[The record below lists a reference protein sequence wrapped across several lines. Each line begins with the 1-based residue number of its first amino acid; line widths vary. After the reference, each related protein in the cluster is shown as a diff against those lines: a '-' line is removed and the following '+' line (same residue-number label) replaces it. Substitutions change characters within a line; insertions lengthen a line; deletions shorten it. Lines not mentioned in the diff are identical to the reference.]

1 MTSVQDFDLLG
12 LDPVT
17 MQDPYRLYELLLE
30 EAPVYHEPRHGVFIV
45 SRYDDILEIKRQ
57 PHRFSNRQPTGPV
70 TMPQPQDVP
79 ADLRDRL
86 AAVMSAAA
94 AAGKDITAAARGPG
108 AVATLL
114 AADPPDHSRYR
125 GMTNKLLNMRRAK
138 QWEPRIRAIADE
150 LIDRVIDKGELE
162 WVMDFAHPL
171 PLRTVAEIL
180 GVPQGDDKLLAEMFG
195 GPNAGEAI
203 GNPPVMVRRML
214 EAAELAAV
222 RAPRET
228 FLGFFADRIGELRKA
243 PVEGDFLSDL
253 IEMPDANGVR
263 LNDEEILSII
273 GHFQVAGHETSTKMM
288 TQAMYQLVANPDA
301 MAAVRGDPSLCEN
314 LMEEALRFEAPVQG
328 LFQIAKGDIEIGG
341 VNIPAGAMLM
351 TLYAAG
357 NRDPR
362 HFDDPERFDLHRTNA
377 RTHLSFGQG
386 IHFCVGSPFAR
397 AEGRLGFQAFLE
409 RTRDIRFAEGNS
421 FERTVSYVL
430 RGIREMHLRFEP
442 ASS

>member
-1 MTSVQDFDLLG
+1 M
-12 LDPVT
+12 
-17 MQDPYRLYELLLE
+17 
-30 EAPVYHEPRHGVFIV
+30 A
-45 SRYDDILEIKRQ
+45 
-57 PHRFSNRQPTGPV
+57 
-70 TMPQPQDVP
+70 
-79 ADLRDRL
+79 
-86 AAVMSAAA
+86 
-94 AAGKDITAAARGPG
+94 
-108 AVATLL
+108 
-114 AADPPDHSRYR
+114 
-125 GMTNKLLNMRRAK
+125 
-138 QWEPRIRAIADE
+138 
-150 LIDRVIDKGELE
+150 
-162 WVMDFAHPL
+162 
-171 PLRTVAEIL
+171 
-180 GVPQGDDKLLAEMFG
+180 
-195 GPNAGEAI
+195 
-203 GNPPVMVRRML
+203 
-214 EAAELAAV
+214 
-222 RAPRET
+222 
-228 FLGFFADRIGELRKA
+228 
-243 PVEGDFLSDL
+243 VEGDFLSDL